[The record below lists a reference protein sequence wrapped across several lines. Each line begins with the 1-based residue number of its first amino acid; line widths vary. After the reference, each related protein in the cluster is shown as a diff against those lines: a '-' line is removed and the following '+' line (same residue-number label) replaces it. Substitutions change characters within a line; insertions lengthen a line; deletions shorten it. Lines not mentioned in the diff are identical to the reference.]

1 MNVIIIGCGRVGTE
15 LARLLSETGDNVT
28 LIDKNKNAFRRL
40 GGTFNGIIIE
50 GNGFDMDILRSAGIE
65 SADAVV
71 VVTNGDN
78 TNVMAAQIAKEIFK
92 VPRVIARLYDPRRA
106 EIYKRLGLEIISGT
120 ILIASMI
127 RDKLVESRYSG
138 FFIESRGMGIME
150 INITEKL
157 VGKMVADVNIP
168 GEFLVATIIKKNN
181 PIIPAPS
188 TVMER
193 GDVLVAIVKNESI
206 KRIKSIFGMED

>member
-92 VPRVIARLYDPRRA
+92 VPRVSARLYDPRRA